1 MCRIVRTPS
10 WSRNLFSE
18 GELAGIA
25 FGFYG
30 PSFVIGRYDPSRG
43 SAITFNDSGI
53 RRRRRRKLRQ
63 RKTVDRVP
71 VAIPVL
77 SGF

>member
-1 MCRIVRTPS
+1 MCRIVKTPS
-10 WSRNLFSE
+10 WSRNMFSG

-30 PSFVIGRYDPSRG
+30 PSFYIGAYDPSRG

-53 RRRRRRKLRQ
+53 RRRRRRRLKQ
-63 RKTVDRVP
+63 RKAVTRVP